1 MNAVEENSIR
11 KDILRRCTSSH
22 ICGECTDYIGVDWK
36 DEFIDMEEEQVSLF
50 DFPEV
55 IL

>member
-22 ICGECTDYIGVDWK
+22 IGVDWK